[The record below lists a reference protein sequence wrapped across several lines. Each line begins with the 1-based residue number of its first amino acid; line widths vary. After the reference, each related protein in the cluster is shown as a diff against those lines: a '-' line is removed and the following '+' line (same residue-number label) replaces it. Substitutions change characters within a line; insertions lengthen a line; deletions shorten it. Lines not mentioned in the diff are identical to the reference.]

1 MHSSLPSLFIC
12 FPVQPDKA
20 SISPLPPP
28 ATPAVSRCLQSQDS
42 VREADKGA
50 LITLAVD
57 AGSRAVFTGSSARS
71 GEVQT
76 CEAEKTDGHRG
87 CREQVTEGMAGCR
100 VHLERRG
107 TGCTC
112 RGGVGVEGCRVHL
125 ERRGGGGG
133 RQGAPA
139 EEG

>member
-1 MHSSLPSLFIC
+1 M
-12 FPVQPDKA
+12 
-20 SISPLPPP
+20 
-28 ATPAVSRCLQSQDS
+28 
-42 VREADKGA
+42 READKGA
-50 LITLAVD
+50 LITPAVD
-57 AGSRAVFTGSSARS
+57 AGSRAIFTGSSARS

-107 TGCTC
+107 
-112 RGGVGVEGCRVHL
+112 
-125 ERRGGGGG
+125 GGGG